1 MTKFSYKAKEGP
13 NKIIDGV
20 IDSENL
26 DQAIRKI
33 IKSGLTPIDVDV
45 YVPQSPAK
53 ALPGAKIFIK
63 KIKLTELASFS
74 RQMADLVDAAV
85 PILRALQLVAKQIQN
100 PHFKV
105 IVEDIYNI
113 VKDGGSFSTAL
124 ARHPQ
129 IFSVLYVNLVKTG
142 EVSGEL
148 EIVLNRL
155 ADHLE
160 KEQDIRNKISAALAY
175 PILVMVIGAFTVFVL
190 LSFVIPRLTVMFDD
204 LDQELPL
211 PTQILV
217 TISSYFSQYW
227 WLLVLLAVLG
237 FIYLKQYASSE
248 KGIKNL
254 HQWVLTLPLVGHLV
268 KTVEVGRF
276 ARTMATLV
284 ESGVVITTALN
295 SVWATLSNVV
305 LKDEI
310 KKVSEEVANG
320 MSLKKALGAT
330 QFFPEMAINM
340 ISVGEE
346 TGRLEKGLLKIAET
360 YERESEQAVRTFI
373 SLLGPLVLVV
383 IVALVGFVVVAMLL
397 PIFKMNLIVQ

>member
-13 NKIIDGV
+13 NRIVDGV
-20 IDSENL
+20 VESDNL
-26 DQAIRKI
+26 DQAIKKI

-45 YVPQSPAK
+45 YVPHQPPKPSGGK
-53 ALPGAKIFIK
+53 VFIK

-85 PILRALQLVAKQIQN
+85 PILRAVQLVSRQMQN
-100 PHFKV
+100 PHFKI
-105 IVEDIYNI
+105 IVEDIYTF
-113 VKDGGSFSTAL
+113 VRDGGSFSSGL

-129 IFSVLYVNLVKTG
+129 IFSVLYVNLVRTG

-160 KEQDIRNKISAALAY
+160 KEQDVRNKISAALAY
-175 PILVMVIGAFTVFVL
+175 PILVMVIGALTVFVL

-227 WLLVLLAVLG
+227 WLLIALG
-237 FIYLKQYASSE
+237 VIGFVYLKQYASSE
-248 KGIKNL
+248 KGIRQL
-254 HQWVLTLPLVGHLV
+254 HQWVLGLPLVGHLV

-295 SVWATLSNVV
+295 SVWATVQNVV

-310 KKVSEEVANG
+310 KKVSEEVTNG
-320 MSLKKALGAT
+320 SSLQKALGAT

-383 IVALVGFVVVAMLL
+383 IVCLVGFVVVAMLL